1 MCLVCAAIAA
11 LGCSR
16 EDSFIDFVEADI
28 AKSKVDDLSRSMGFI
43 TSEVRFEQREFR
55 EGVTNGLNRWVSY
68 SDERLANVQW
78 EPDKTLAPLVDEYS
92 SLPVCE
98 RIDQYDFLITDPY
111 YLQQSHW
118 ITLLTKRLAESQR
131 VRPFEVYRLAADNME
146 IDDVERPVDE
156 IFKRLNST
164 IENDSDAE
172 KLANAVKVFDW
183 VSRNI
188 NLESDQP
195 LDESEIEDRIL
206 DDTQTGPAAGVP
218 GLGYQRFP
226 WQTMLYGRG
235 DYVERAKLV
244 MLCLRYLGIDSVLLT
259 AGESAQPWVVAVP
272 VGDEYF
278 LFDTRLGLP
287 LPGEKVGSIATL
299 SMIKDKP
306 ELLEELDLTTDE
318 SLADDTKYRV
328 RPDDLKTISGL
339 VYASPDSTSKRMK
352 GLQTVLVGENRMLV
366 SYGLDQLIERLP
378 TIEGVEIK
386 PWDVSFK
393 THQYREAIRKAL
405 ERSDSQTRSKL
416 TWHYQ
421 TESYVDGFRP
431 YRTARGRFFQGKF
444 GAVIEERS
452 LNAMQG
458 YRFMIYDDNDIAGLG
473 SDRDMQRRHGITQQ
487 DSRQH
492 DQMIS
497 SVQGQM
503 RLIRVDS
510 KLFMAQALFDN
521 ENETGVRGWL
531 NDLKSTISSD
541 PLDEF
546 GRWSDGINY
555 LLARSFESGREY
567 DQAIENY
574 QEEGLNQTH
583 GNLLRARMLKQLI
596 EKHFA
601 SENDDVDGDVK
612 SDENSDESS
621 DETGD
626 VEK

>member
-1 MCLVCAAIAA
+1 VSFYSAATKPFLICLVCATIAA

-16 EDSFIDFVEADI
+16 EDSFIDFVETDI
-28 AKSKVDDLSRSMGFI
+28 SKSKVDDLSRSMGFI

-68 SDERLANVQW
+68 SDQRLDNVQW
-78 EPDKTLAPLVDEYS
+78 EPDKTLAPLVEEYS
-92 SLPVCE
+92 GLPVCQ
-98 RIDQYDFLITDPY
+98 RIGQYDFLITDPY

-118 ITLLTKRLAESQR
+118 ISLLTKRLAQSQR

-146 IDDVERPVDE
+146 VGEVERPVDE

-164 IENDSDAE
+164 IQSDSDAE

-188 NLESDQP
+188 NLESDRP
-195 LDESEIEDRIL
+195 LSESEIEERIL
-206 DDTQTGPAAGVP
+206 DDTKTGPEAGVP

-244 MLCLRYLGIDSVLLT
+244 MLCLRYLNIDSVLLT
-259 AGESAQPWVVAVP
+259 AGESAEPWVVAVP

-287 LPGEKVGSIATL
+287 LPGEQVGSIATL
-299 SMIKDKP
+299 SMVQQKP
-306 ELLEELDLTTDE
+306 DLLEKLDLTTDE

-328 RPDDLKTISGL
+328 RPDDLESISGL

-366 SYGLDQLIERLP
+366 SYGLDPVLDRLP
-378 TIEGVEIK
+378 PMEGVEIK

-393 THQYREAIRKAL
+393 THQYRQAIRKAL

-416 TWHYQ
+416 NWHYQ

-458 YRFMIYDDNDIAGLG
+458 YRFMIYDDSDIAGLG

-487 DSRQH
+487 DSKQH

-531 NDLKSTISSD
+531 KDLKSTISSD

-555 LLARSFESGREY
+555 LLARSYESGREY

-574 QEEGLNQTH
+574 AAEGLNQTH

-596 EKHFA
+596 EKHF
-601 SENDDVDGDVK
+601 GDVAK
-612 SDENSDESS
+612 
-621 DETGD
+621 
-626 VEK
+626 K

>member
-1 MCLVCAAIAA
+1 MSFYSAATKPFLICLVCATIAA

-16 EDSFIDFVEADI
+16 EDSFIDFVETDI
-28 AKSKVDDLSRSMGFI
+28 SKSKVDDLSRSMGFI

-68 SDERLANVQW
+68 SDQRLDNVQW
-78 EPDKTLAPLVDEYS
+78 EPDKTLAPLVEEYS
-92 SLPVCE
+92 GLPVCQ
-98 RIDQYDFLITDPY
+98 RIGQYDFLITDPY

-118 ITLLTKRLAESQR
+118 ISLLTKRLAQSQR

-146 IDDVERPVDE
+146 VGAVERPVDE

-164 IENDSDAE
+164 IQSDSDAE

-188 NLESDQP
+188 NLESDRP
-195 LDESEIEDRIL
+195 LSESEIEERIL
-206 DDTQTGPAAGVP
+206 DDTKTGPEAGVP

-244 MLCLRYLGIDSVLLT
+244 MLCLRYLNIDSVLLT
-259 AGESAQPWVVAVP
+259 AGESAEPWVVAVP

-287 LPGEKVGSIATL
+287 LPGEQVGSIATL
-299 SMIKDKP
+299 SMVQQKP
-306 ELLEELDLTTDE
+306 DLLEKLDLTTDE

-328 RPDDLKTISGL
+328 RPDDLESISGL

-366 SYGLDQLIERLP
+366 SYGLDPVLDRLP
-378 TIEGVEIK
+378 PMEGVEIK

-393 THQYREAIRKAL
+393 THQYRQAIRKAL

-416 TWHYQ
+416 NWHYQ

-458 YRFMIYDDNDIAGLG
+458 YRFMIYDDSDIAGLG

-487 DSRQH
+487 DSKQH

-531 NDLKSTISSD
+531 KDLKSTISSD

-555 LLARSFESGREY
+555 LLARSYESGREY

-574 QEEGLNQTH
+574 AAEGLNQTH

-596 EKHFA
+596 EKHF
-601 SENDDVDGDVK
+601 GDVAK
-612 SDENSDESS
+612 
-621 DETGD
+621 
-626 VEK
+626 K

>member
-1 MCLVCAAIAA
+1 MSFYSAATKPFLMCLVCATIAA

-16 EDSFIDFVEADI
+16 EDSFIDFVETDI
-28 AKSKVDDLSRSMGFI
+28 SKSKVDDLSRSMGFI

-68 SDERLANVQW
+68 SDQRLDNVQW
-78 EPDKTLAPLVDEYS
+78 EPDKTLAPLVEEYS
-92 SLPVCE
+92 GLPVCQ
-98 RIDQYDFLITDPY
+98 RIGQYDFLITDPY

-118 ITLLTKRLAESQR
+118 ISLLTKRLAQSQR

-146 IDDVERPVDE
+146 VGAVERPVDE

-164 IENDSDAE
+164 IQSDSDAE

-188 NLESDQP
+188 NLESDRP
-195 LDESEIEDRIL
+195 LSESEIEERIL
-206 DDTQTGPAAGVP
+206 DDTKTGPEAGVP

-244 MLCLRYLGIDSVLLT
+244 MLCLRYLNIDSVLLT
-259 AGESAQPWVVAVP
+259 AGESAEPWVVAVP

-287 LPGEKVGSIATL
+287 LPGEQVGSIATL
-299 SMIKDKP
+299 SMVQQKP
-306 ELLEELDLTTDE
+306 DLLEKLDLTTDE

-328 RPDDLKTISGL
+328 RPDDLESISGL

-366 SYGLDQLIERLP
+366 SYGLDPVLDRLP
-378 TIEGVEIK
+378 PMEGVEIK

-393 THQYREAIRKAL
+393 THQYRQAIRKAL

-416 TWHYQ
+416 NWHYQ

-458 YRFMIYDDNDIAGLG
+458 YRFMIYDDSDIAGLG

-487 DSRQH
+487 DSKQH

-531 NDLKSTISSD
+531 KDLKSTISSD

-555 LLARSFESGREY
+555 LLARSYESGREY

-574 QEEGLNQTH
+574 AAEGLNQTH

-596 EKHFA
+596 EKHF
-601 SENDDVDGDVK
+601 GDVAK
-612 SDENSDESS
+612 
-621 DETGD
+621 
-626 VEK
+626 K

>member
-1 MCLVCAAIAA
+1 VSFYSAATKPFLMCLVCATIAA

-16 EDSFIDFVEADI
+16 EDSFIDFVETDI
-28 AKSKVDDLSRSMGFI
+28 SKSKVDDLSRSMGFI

-68 SDERLANVQW
+68 SDQRLDNVQW
-78 EPDKTLAPLVDEYS
+78 EPDKTLAPLVEEYS
-92 SLPVCE
+92 GLPVCQ
-98 RIDQYDFLITDPY
+98 RIGQYDFLITDPY

-118 ITLLTKRLAESQR
+118 ISLLTKRLAQSQR

-146 IDDVERPVDE
+146 VGEVERPVDE

-164 IENDSDAE
+164 IQSDSDAE

-188 NLESDQP
+188 NLESDRP
-195 LDESEIEDRIL
+195 LSESEIEERIL
-206 DDTQTGPAAGVP
+206 DDTKTGPEAGVP

-244 MLCLRYLGIDSVLLT
+244 MLCLRYLNIDSVLLT
-259 AGESAQPWVVAVP
+259 AGESAEPWVVAVP

-287 LPGEKVGSIATL
+287 LPGEQVGSIATL
-299 SMIKDKP
+299 SMVQQKP
-306 ELLEELDLTTDE
+306 DLLEKLDLTTDE

-328 RPDDLKTISGL
+328 RPDDLESISGL

-366 SYGLDQLIERLP
+366 SYGLDPVLDRLP
-378 TIEGVEIK
+378 PMEGVEIK

-393 THQYREAIRKAL
+393 THQYRQAIRKAL

-416 TWHYQ
+416 NWHYQ

-458 YRFMIYDDNDIAGLG
+458 YRFMIYDDSDIAGLG

-487 DSRQH
+487 DSKQH

-531 NDLKSTISSD
+531 KDLKSTISSD

-555 LLARSFESGREY
+555 LLARSYESGREY

-574 QEEGLNQTH
+574 AAEGLNQTH

-596 EKHFA
+596 EKHF
-601 SENDDVDGDVK
+601 GDVAK
-612 SDENSDESS
+612 
-621 DETGD
+621 
-626 VEK
+626 K

>member
-1 MCLVCAAIAA
+1 MSFYSAATKPFLMCLVCATIAA

-16 EDSFIDFVEADI
+16 EDSFIDFVETDI
-28 AKSKVDDLSRSMGFI
+28 SKSKVDDLSRSMGFI

-68 SDERLANVQW
+68 SDQRLENVQW
-78 EPDKTLAPLVDEYS
+78 EPDKTMAPLVEEYS
-92 SLPVCE
+92 GLPVCQ
-98 RIDQYDFLITDPY
+98 RIGQYDFLITDPY

-118 ITLLTKRLAESQR
+118 ISLLTKRLAQSQR

-146 IDDVERPVDE
+146 VGEVERPVDE

-164 IENDSDAE
+164 IQSDSDAE

-188 NLESDQP
+188 NLESDRP
-195 LDESEIEDRIL
+195 LSESEIEERIL
-206 DDTQTGPAAGVP
+206 DDTKTGPEAGVP

-244 MLCLRYLGIDSVLLT
+244 MLCLRYLNIDSVLLT
-259 AGESAQPWVVAVP
+259 AGESAEPWVVAVP

-287 LPGEKVGSIATL
+287 LPGEQVGSIATL
-299 SMIKDKP
+299 SMVQQKP
-306 ELLEELDLTTDE
+306 DLLEKLDLTTDE

-328 RPDDLKTISGL
+328 RPDDLESISGL

-366 SYGLDQLIERLP
+366 SYGLDPVLDRLP
-378 TIEGVEIK
+378 PMEGVEIK

-393 THQYREAIRKAL
+393 THQYRQAIRKAL

-416 TWHYQ
+416 NWHYQ

-458 YRFMIYDDNDIAGLG
+458 YRFMIYDDSDIAGLG

-487 DSRQH
+487 DSKQH

-531 NDLKSTISSD
+531 KDLKSTISSD

-555 LLARSFESGREY
+555 LLARSYESGREY

-574 QEEGLNQTH
+574 AAEGLNQTH

-596 EKHFA
+596 EKHF
-601 SENDDVDGDVK
+601 GDVAK
-612 SDENSDESS
+612 
-621 DETGD
+621 
-626 VEK
+626 K

>member
-1 MCLVCAAIAA
+1 VSFYSAATKPFLMCLVCATIAA

-16 EDSFIDFVEADI
+16 EDSFIDFVETDI
-28 AKSKVDDLSRSMGFI
+28 SKSKVDDLSRSMGFI

-68 SDERLANVQW
+68 SDQRLDNVQW
-78 EPDKTLAPLVDEYS
+78 EPDKTMAPLVEEYS
-92 SLPVCE
+92 GLPVCQ
-98 RIDQYDFLITDPY
+98 RIGQYDFLITDPY

-118 ITLLTKRLAESQR
+118 ISLLTKRLAQSQR

-146 IDDVERPVDE
+146 VGEVERPVDE

-164 IENDSDAE
+164 IQSDSDAE

-188 NLESDQP
+188 NLESDRP
-195 LDESEIEDRIL
+195 LSESEIEERIL
-206 DDTQTGPAAGVP
+206 DDTKTGPEAGVP

-244 MLCLRYLGIDSVLLT
+244 MLCLRYLNIDSVLLT
-259 AGESAQPWVVAVP
+259 AGESAEPWVVAVP

-287 LPGEKVGSIATL
+287 LPGEQVGSIATL
-299 SMIKDKP
+299 SMVQQKP
-306 ELLEELDLTTDE
+306 DLLEKLDLTTDE

-328 RPDDLKTISGL
+328 RPDDLESISGL

-366 SYGLDQLIERLP
+366 SYGLDPVLDRLP
-378 TIEGVEIK
+378 PMEGVEIK

-393 THQYREAIRKAL
+393 THQYRQAIRKAL

-416 TWHYQ
+416 NWHYQ

-458 YRFMIYDDNDIAGLG
+458 YRFMIYDDSDIAGLG

-487 DSRQH
+487 DSKQH

-531 NDLKSTISSD
+531 KDLKSTISSD

-555 LLARSFESGREY
+555 LLARSYESGREY

-574 QEEGLNQTH
+574 AAEGLNQTH

-596 EKHFA
+596 EKHF
-601 SENDDVDGDVK
+601 GDVAK
-612 SDENSDESS
+612 
-621 DETGD
+621 
-626 VEK
+626 K

>member
-1 MCLVCAAIAA
+1 MSFYSAATKPFLMCLVCATIAA

-16 EDSFIDFVEADI
+16 EDSFIDFVETDI
-28 AKSKVDDLSRSMGFI
+28 SKSKVDDLSRSMGFI

-68 SDERLANVQW
+68 SDQRLDNVQW
-78 EPDKTLAPLVDEYS
+78 EPDKTLAPLVEEYS
-92 SLPVCE
+92 GLPVCQ
-98 RIDQYDFLITDPY
+98 RIGQYDFLITDPY

-118 ITLLTKRLAESQR
+118 ISLLTKRLAQSQR

-146 IDDVERPVDE
+146 VGEVERPVDE

-164 IENDSDAE
+164 IQSDSDAE

-188 NLESDQP
+188 NLESDRP
-195 LDESEIEDRIL
+195 LSESEIEERIL
-206 DDTQTGPAAGVP
+206 DDTKTGPEAGVP

-244 MLCLRYLGIDSVLLT
+244 MLCLRYLNIDSVLLT
-259 AGESAQPWVVAVP
+259 AGESAEPWVVAVP

-287 LPGEKVGSIATL
+287 LPGEQVGSIATL
-299 SMIKDKP
+299 SMVQQKP
-306 ELLEELDLTTDE
+306 DLLEKLDLTTDE

-328 RPDDLKTISGL
+328 RPDDLESISGL

-366 SYGLDQLIERLP
+366 SYGLDPVLDRLP
-378 TIEGVEIK
+378 PMEGVEIK

-393 THQYREAIRKAL
+393 THQYRQAIRKAL

-416 TWHYQ
+416 NWHYQ

-458 YRFMIYDDNDIAGLG
+458 YRFMIYDDSDIAGLG

-487 DSRQH
+487 DSKQH

-531 NDLKSTISSD
+531 KDLKSTISSD

-555 LLARSFESGREY
+555 LLARSYESGREY

-574 QEEGLNQTH
+574 AAEGLNQTH

-596 EKHFA
+596 EKHF
-601 SENDDVDGDVK
+601 GDVAK
-612 SDENSDESS
+612 
-621 DETGD
+621 
-626 VEK
+626 K

>member
-1 MCLVCAAIAA
+1 VSFYSAATKPFLMCLVCATIAA

-16 EDSFIDFVEADI
+16 EDSFIDFVETDI
-28 AKSKVDDLSRSMGFI
+28 SKSKVDDLSRSMGFI

-68 SDERLANVQW
+68 SDQRLENVQW
-78 EPDKTLAPLVDEYS
+78 EPDKTMAPLVEEYS
-92 SLPVCE
+92 GLPVCQ
-98 RIDQYDFLITDPY
+98 RIGQYDFLITDPY

-118 ITLLTKRLAESQR
+118 ISLLTKRLAQSQR

-146 IDDVERPVDE
+146 VGEVERPVDE

-164 IENDSDAE
+164 IQSDSDAE

-188 NLESDQP
+188 NLESDRP
-195 LDESEIEDRIL
+195 LSESEIEERIL
-206 DDTQTGPAAGVP
+206 DDTKTGPEAGVP

-244 MLCLRYLGIDSVLLT
+244 MLCLRYLNIDSVLLT
-259 AGESAQPWVVAVP
+259 AGESAEPWVVAVP

-287 LPGEKVGSIATL
+287 LPGEQVGSIATL
-299 SMIKDKP
+299 SMVQQKP
-306 ELLEELDLTTDE
+306 DLLEKLDLTTDE

-328 RPDDLKTISGL
+328 RPDDLESISGL

-366 SYGLDQLIERLP
+366 SYGLDPVLDRLP
-378 TIEGVEIK
+378 PMEGVEIK

-393 THQYREAIRKAL
+393 THQYRQAIRKAL

-416 TWHYQ
+416 NWHYQ

-458 YRFMIYDDNDIAGLG
+458 YRFMIYDDSDIAGLG

-487 DSRQH
+487 DSKQH

-531 NDLKSTISSD
+531 KDLKSTISSD

-555 LLARSFESGREY
+555 LLARSYESGREY

-574 QEEGLNQTH
+574 AAEGLNQTH

-596 EKHFA
+596 EKHF
-601 SENDDVDGDVK
+601 GDVAK
-612 SDENSDESS
+612 
-621 DETGD
+621 
-626 VEK
+626 K